1 MAELINRPRDLNQL
15 IQNKDV
21 DLVKIVTGIR
31 RSGKSSLL
39 DLFHQYLLQNGITDS
54 NIIHMNMESL
64 RYRDLT
70 NYLSF
75 YDYISKKIVGDGKT
89 YLIFDELQ
97 AVEHWEKAIESFRLD
112 FDVDIY
118 ITGSNAYLL
127 STEFSTLLSGRYVE
141 IRMLPLSFKEFLDFY
156 EFAPNITVDEKFQR
170 YLQFGGMPILREYKF
185 NEARSNQALEGIYST
200 VVLRDILQRNN
211 GADQSML
218 QKIILF
224 LCSNIG
230 SITSPN
236 SIGNVLSNEGDIQA
250 GKSKNIAGK
259 TVDKYIAMLRNAFVF
274 FSVGRYD
281 VKGKQLLKTLGKNY
295 IIDMGFRNMLLG
307 YRDADRGHI
316 IENIVFLELLRRD
329 YRVYIGKVGET
340 EVDFVAEKPSDKLY
354 VQVTESMQAPET
366 RERELRPLRMIPDN
380 YEKIVLSMDQNFIN
394 CYDGIKSLNLID
406 WLLSENAL
414 EQ

>member
-1 MAELINRPRDLNQL
+1 MVNLINRPEYLNQL

-21 DLVKIVTGIR
+21 NLIKIVTGIR
-31 RSGKSSLL
+31 RCGKSSLL
-39 DLFHQYLLQNGITDS
+39 DLFHKYLSDS
-54 NIIHMNMESL
+54 GVADENIIHMNLESL
-64 RYRDLT
+64 KYRDLSD
-70 NYLSF
+70 YLSF
-75 YDYISKKIVGDGKT
+75 YDHVSERIPEKGKT

-97 AVEHWEKAIESFRLD
+97 VIEHWEKAIESFRLD

-141 IRMLPLSFKEFLDFY
+141 IRVLPLSFKEFLTFY
-156 EFAPNITVDEKFQR
+156 EFGPAVTAEEKLQR
-170 YLQFGGMPILREYKF
+170 YLQFGGMPILREYQS
-185 NEARSNQALEGIYST
+185 NESGIDQALEGIYST
-200 VVLRDILQRNN
+200 VVIRDILQRNKH
-211 GADQSML
+211 ADQGIL
-218 QKIILF
+218 QKIMLF

-236 SIGNVLSNEGDIQA
+236 SIGNVLSNEGELQR
-250 GKSKNIAGK
+250 GKGKNIAGK
-259 TVDKYIAMLRNAFVF
+259 TVEKYISMLRNAFIF

-316 IENIVFLELLRRD
+316 IENIVFLELIRRG

-340 EVDFVAEKPSDKLY
+340 EVDFVAEKPNDKLY
-354 VQVTESMQAPET
+354 IQVTESMQAPET
-366 RERELRPLRMIPDN
+366 RERELRPLQMINDN
-380 YEKIVLSMDQNFIN
+380 YEKIILSMDRSYIN
-394 CYDGIKSLNLID
+394 SYDGIKSLYLID
-406 WLLSENAL
+406 WLLS
-414 EQ
+414 